1 MDQSRYIQFLVEYI
15 KKSLDES
22 DGTAYGASNYLSAQ
36 KKPGFMAPS
45 EKKEAF
51 QRANKVFTEMRD
63 RPLWL
68 VLKALGLTV
77 EDLEG

>member
-1 MDQSRYIQFLVEYI
+1 MDQSRYTKYLVEYV

-22 DGTAYGASNYLSAQ
+22 DGTAYGAANYLGAQ
-36 KKPGFMAPS
+36 KKPGFLAAN

-51 QRANKVFTEMRD
+51 QRAKKVFSEMRD

-68 VLKALGLTV
+68 VLKALGLTN
-77 EDLEG
+77 EDLER